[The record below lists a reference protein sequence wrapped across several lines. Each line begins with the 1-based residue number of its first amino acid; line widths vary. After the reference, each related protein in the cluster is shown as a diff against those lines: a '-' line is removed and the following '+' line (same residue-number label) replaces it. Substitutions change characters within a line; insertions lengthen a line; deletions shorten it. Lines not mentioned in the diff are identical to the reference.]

1 MLRKISGIR
10 FGSIIIIK
18 IVSMVLAVEGL
29 AMIPSICAGLF
40 YGEHHAING
49 LAVTSAITILFA
61 AFVLRR
67 YRSYSVKLNIRDGFF
82 VAFLSWLLVCLLG
95 SLPYFFAGLDFNFID
110 SLFESTAGWT
120 TSGAFIIP
128 IRRMPNALL
137 LWKATSNWLGGMGIL
152 VFTISLLP
160 TLGKG
165 AQNLAASETT
175 GPKLTKFASR
185 LSDSSKISYIIYC
198 GLTLLELILLLCDRS
213 MSNFHAVINTLSTVS
228 TAGIFDVGGEIA
240 WSFTPY
246 AKFVIS
252 VFSVIGAMNFVIFFL
267 IVTGNIRRAFSN
279 IEAKSY
285 LIILSIASVLIFVNL
300 IIADQYPVLKSLGY
314 AITQSISFGST
325 SGFSVTDVSHWPA
338 FSQSILALLM
348 LIGGCAAS
356 TAGSLKVIRVLIF
369 FKLIRRGF
377 YKRIHPH
384 AVKPIMLG
392 KTAVSAD
399 IANRITV
406 YITLYLGILLF
417 GALVISLDNKD
428 MITTLTASLGS
439 LSNNGSGLGDVSSGD
454 FSIFSPLSKFVSLSL
469 MLIGRTEIYA
479 TLIVFT
485 KDFWSRD

>member
-1 MLRKISGIR
+1 MLERISKTR
-10 FGSIIIIK
+10 FGRIIIVK
-18 IVSMVLAVEGL
+18 IVSMVLAVEGI
-29 AMIPSICAGLF
+29 AMIPSICAGLY
-40 YGEHHAING
+40 YGEHHAIYG
-49 LAVTSAITILFA
+49 LAITSIITVLFA
-61 AFVLRR
+61 IFVIRR
-67 YRSYSVKLNIRDGFF
+67 YRNYSVKLNIRDGFL
-82 VAFLSWLLVCLLG
+82 VAFLSWALVCLLG
-95 SLPYFFAGLDFNFID
+95 ALPYFLAGLSFSFID

-128 IRRMPNALL
+128 IHRMPNALL

-198 GLTLLELILLLCDRS
+198 GLTLLELVLLLCDKS
-213 MSNFHAVINTLSTVS
+213 MSSFHAVINTLSTVS

-240 WSFTPY
+240 WSFSPY
-246 AKFVIS
+246 AKLVIAI
-252 VFSVIGAMNFVIFFL
+252 FSVIGAMNFVIFFL
-267 IVTGNIRRAFSN
+267 IVTGNITRAFSN

-338 FSQSILALLM
+338 FSQSILVILM

-377 YKRIHPH
+377 YKRIHPN
-384 AVKPIMLG
+384 AVKPVMLG
-392 KTAVSAD
+392 KTVVSAD
-399 IANRITV
+399 IASRITV
-406 YITLYLGILLF
+406 YITLYIGILLF
-417 GALVISLDNKD
+417 GALLISFDNKD

>member
-1 MLRKISGIR
+1 MLNR
-10 FGSIIIIK
+10 FSETKVGSIIIIK
-18 IVSMVLAVEGL
+18 IVAMVLAVEGL
-29 AMIPSICAGLF
+29 AMIPSICAGL
-40 YGEHHAING
+40 YYSEH
-49 LAVTSAITILFA
+49 SAIKGLVITFIITISFA
-61 AFVLRR
+61 AFVLKK
-67 YRSYSVKLNIRDGFF
+67 YKSYNVKLNIRDGFF
-82 VAFLSWLLVCLLG
+82 VAFLSWWLVCLFG
-95 SLPYFFAGLDFNFID
+95 SLPYFLAGLDFSFID

-120 TSGAFIIP
+120 TTGAFVIP
-128 IRRMPNALL
+128 IRRMPNTLL
-137 LWKATSNWLGGMGIL
+137 LWKATSNWFGGMGIL

-175 GPKLTKFASR
+175 GPKLTKFASK
-185 LSDSSKISYIIYC
+185 LSDSTKISYIIYC
-198 GLTLLELILLLCDRS
+198 GLTLLEFVLLLFDKS
-213 MSNFHAVINTLSTVS
+213 MSSFHAVINTLSTVS

-252 VFSVIGAMNFVIFFL
+252 IFSVIGAMNFVIFFL
-267 IVTGNIRRAFSN
+267 IVTGNIKRAFSN
-279 IEAKSY
+279 IEARSY
-285 LIILSIASVLIFVNL
+285 LIILSIASALIFANL
-300 IIADQYPVLKSLGY
+300 IINDQYPVLKSLGY

-338 FSQSILALLM
+338 FSQAVLVLLM
-348 LIGGCAAS
+348 LIGGCATS
-356 TAGSLKVIRVLIF
+356 TAGSLKVIRVLVFI
-369 FKLIRRGF
+369 KLIRRGF
-377 YKRIHPH
+377 YKRIHPL

-406 YITLYLGILLF
+406 YITLYLGILLL
-417 GALVISLDNKD
+417 GALLISFDNKD
-428 MITTLTASLGS
+428 MFTTLTASLGA